1 MSSQF
6 KAVANA
12 SREVG
17 RDLLQQ
23 VGSQINLLSNNIAG
37 SGVPLDFKTTDL
49 KDLVGPSDDNLIR
62 ISEHDEEDEV
72 YDSEDDAI
80 FKQVEHNNNFLSFEN
95 NDDDAVEESN
105 RRTSITTM
113 MAGQWETLAP
123 LSDTE
128 MNTSNASNTANNDNV
143 TLTTTTSA
151 TTPSSRTGKTRRTYR
166 EETIDIDEEGSSSQ
180 QQLPQYVSLRTHQP
194 NEIDPSSNTNTATV
208 DAPITKTYE
217 PSLPPSSTEKPSS
230 VSSIRKAWL
239 IPVSIHEAMAK
250 HQDEDDVEHPP
261 QDQKALLLDVNED
274 GSTTK
279 KRRRKIRWYHTK
291 CFIIGS
297 AILLTFIAIL
307 TIILS
312 FLIFYKHNH
321 LLFVCGSVEFIVVS
335 LFEATILICCSIV
348 AFKLNE
354 WYQQHHGEAASDED
368 LKLKYSDNPARDKL
382 ILKFQNA
389 TVLVSIC
396 LLILLTLVYVGVFSG
411 LIYAGY
417 LTLASFS
424 GNETYTSLRSRVT
437 IEKEKA
443 SQVLH
448 IHGKTDYDVFFA
460 QGVMT
465 AKARLFQMEV
475 LRRMGQGTL
484 SALVG
489 EDALEID
496 VWSRTLGLLRSAK
509 KNLMYMDE
517 RTNKTLHAFF
527 DGVNSYI
534 NSNPKLPPEYRLF
547 YKKKTIHVFEPV
559 DALLFWKLNSLDY
572 STNAFMEQMRFS
584 ALRRNFT
591 VPEVMEF
598 FPVYPRNWPSQFK
611 ASDLNLTSMSDEQIE
626 YLYDRHNNNDGAYI
640 PRTNTKP
647 VEDEEGDNEP
657 EEENGLKSQYRTSA
671 SDLFSQILSKL
682 ELKQPMIYKSI
693 QSVFNKKQYESY
705 FASNAW
711 AVSGN
716 KTKSGKPMLAN
727 DPHMTLT
734 SPLPFLMFHLVSD
747 ESGLNVIGSAYPL
760 VPGVFVGRTTN
771 TSWGITSSGS
781 DVQDLYVMHET
792 SESTYIV
799 NGTEMRYDI
808 FQEEIHLDNTQRVTL
823 FVKEGIYGPV
833 VNPLY
838 KLESAEP
845 LAMKWVGLAKDDT
858 TLNAV
863 IGAMYQNSWW
873 GFYNTMSSFVSP
885 PMNYIYAD
893 KENNI
898 CSQVVGRIPIR
909 KYGHSGQ
916 FPVSGNGTYD
926 YLGYIPY
933 QDLPFVCNPKDRHY
947 VIAANAMNE
956 PPGYPYYLGGD
967 VATKY
972 RFERIEELLRAKT
985 NSSVMNTT
993 DMSDIQL
1000 DTFSKLF
1007 VDFKPFISAM
1017 KNHSRILS
1025 FDQEV
1030 WRKKLEQWNGY
1041 LTVGSKEASL
1051 FEMFYTKLWDLTKA
1065 DLDVE
1070 NSNAIYILNALKKSG
1085 NCTKS
1090 QNQTCLAFATEAFKQ
1105 TVIDLKIFSRS
1116 DVIPS
1121 WGVGI
1126 HSTTYFHPI
1135 FHNQFVGCFCDKRH
1149 YVSGGTDSINFSR
1162 VTDRAG
1168 LDSSHGVG
1176 YRQIISMSDA
1186 DGDRFITPLGQS
1198 GNWLDSTYSNNLQ
1211 IFAEGRYHRLNRKG
1225 YKVDTTLVLSSV

>member
-23 VGSQINLLSNNIAG
+23 MGSQINLLSSNIAG
-37 SGVPLDFKTTDL
+37 SGVPLGFKADL
-49 KDLVGPSDDNLIR
+49 KDLVGPTEDNLIR
-62 ISEHDEEDEV
+62 ISEHENDDDDEV
-72 YDSEDDAI
+72 YDSDDDAI
-80 FKQVEHNNNFLSFEN
+80 FKQLEHNNNFLSFEN
-95 NDDDAVEESN
+95 NDDDDIVDSSE
-105 RRTSITTM
+105 RTSTLR
-113 MAGQWETLAP
+113 MAGQWETLVPTLESSA
-123 LSDTE
+123 E
-128 MNTSNASNTANNDNV
+128 INTSLSSTTPA
-143 TLTTTTSA
+143 TTTI
-151 TTPSSRTGKTRRTYR
+151 PSSRTSKTRRTTNE
-166 EETIDIDEEGSSSQ
+166 EETIQIDDDEGSSSSQ
-180 QQLPQYVSLRTHQP
+180 QKQQPQFVSLRTHQP
-194 NEIDPSSNTNTATV
+194 HEIDPSTSGSSSNTATV
-208 DAPITKTYE
+208 MAPITQTYE
-217 PSLPPSSTEKPSS
+217 PSLPPSSTAKPSS

-250 HQDEDDVEHPP
+250 HQDEDDVEPPP
-261 QDQKALLLDVNED
+261 QDKQALLVDVND
-274 GSTTK
+274 QGTK

-312 FLIFYKHNH
+312 YLIFYKHNH
-321 LLFVCGSVEFIVVS
+321 LLFVCGSIEFIVVS

-354 WYQQHHGEAASDED
+354 WYQQYHGEAASDED

-389 TVLVSIC
+389 TVVVSIC
-396 LLILLTLVYVGVFSG
+396 LLTLLTLVYVGVFSG

-424 GNETYTSLRSRVT
+424 GTEIYTSLRSQVK
-437 IEKEKA
+437 IEKEKG

-465 AKARLFQMEV
+465 AKERLFQMEV

-509 KNLMYMDE
+509 KNLAYLDE
-517 RTNKTLHAFF
+517 RTNKTLNAFF

-534 NSNPKLPPEYRLF
+534 RSDPKLPPEYRLF

-584 ALRRNFT
+584 ALRKNFT
-591 VPEVMEF
+591 VSEAMEF
-598 FPVYPRNWPSQFK
+598 FPIYPRAWPSQFK
-611 ASDLNLTSMSDEQIE
+611 QSDLNLTSVTNEQIE
-626 YLYDRHNNNDGAYI
+626 FLYDRHNNNNGAYV
-640 PRTNTKP
+640 PRVNTQP
-647 VEDEEGDNEP
+647 NDGGEDDGGNTGGDEENRRRR
-657 EEENGLKSQYRTSA
+657 KSQYSNSA
-671 SDLFSQILSKL
+671 SDLFSQLLSKL
-682 ELKQPMIYKSI
+682 ELKQPVIYKSI

-734 SPLPFLMFHLVSD
+734 SPLPFLMFHLISD

-781 DVQDLYVMHET
+781 DVQDLYVMNET
-792 SESTYIV
+792 SESTYMV

-838 KLESAEP
+838 RLEGAEP

-885 PMNYIYAD
+885 PLNYIYAD

-916 FPVSGNGTYD
+916 FPVSGNGTYE

-947 VIAANAMNE
+947 VVAANAKNE

-972 RFERIEELLRAKT
+972 RFERIEELLKSKT
-985 NSSVMNTT
+985 NTTVMNTT
-993 DMSDIQL
+993 HMSDIQL

-1007 VDFKPFISAM
+1007 VDFKPFISAL
-1017 KNHSRILS
+1017 KNYSQILS

-1041 LTVGSKEASL
+1041 LTVGSKEAS
-1051 FEMFYTKLWDLTKA
+1051 
-1065 DLDVE
+1065 
-1070 NSNAIYILNALKKSG
+1070 SG
-1085 NCTKS
+1085 NCTRS
-1090 QNQTCLAFATEAFKQ
+1090 QNQTCLAFAAEAFRQ

-1121 WGVGI
+1121 WGIGI

-1176 YRQIISMSDA
+1176 YRQVISMSDA

-1198 GNWLDSTYSNNLQ
+1198 GNWLDSTYSNNLKFLQ
-1211 IFAEGRYHRLNRKG
+1211 REDI
-1225 YKVDTTLVLSSV
+1225 TL